1 MNRRGGEVMACSRKV
16 REAARRYWLL
26 GYSDEKIIPRLTQE
40 FPDEKTPTR
49 LYTIYDWRKKDQW
62 SDDKVIPMAP
72 RRTAKTS

>member
-1 MNRRGGEVMACSRKV
+1 MACSRKV

-40 FPDEKTPTR
+40 FLDEKTPTR
-49 LYTIYDWRKKDQW
+49 PYTIYDWRKKNQW

-72 RRTAKTS
+72 RRTAKAR